1 MSKPKDNI
9 DAKIDK
15 ELSKAVDMLSNL
27 VQQVK
32 LMSAIQIS
40 IVSYLGDKDEAFRAA
55 IISEVLAIDKYR
67 ENFTEFLEKNGASD
81 EVKLQMLEINEGIRE
96 LREGASLD
104 DVLDS
109 NAMFRDFITKKEE
122 E

>member
-1 MSKPKDNI
+1 MSKPTNKD
-9 DAKIDK
+9 IDK
-15 ELSKAVDMLSNL
+15 EMDKALDILNNL
-27 VQQVK
+27 VQQIK

-40 IVSYLGDKDEAFRAA
+40 IVSYLGDKDEAFRATV
-55 IISEVLAIDKYR
+55 ISEVLAIDKYR

-81 EVKLQMLEINEGIRE
+81 DVKLQMLEINEGIRE

-109 NAMFRDFITKKEE
+109 NAMFRDFVKKEE

>member
-1 MSKPKDNI
+1 MSKPEDI

-40 IVSYLGDKDEAFRAA
+40 IVSYLGDKDEEFRAA
-55 IISEVLAIDKYR
+55 IISEVLSIDKYR

-81 EVKLQMLEINEGIRE
+81 EVKLQMLEINEGIND
-96 LREGASLD
+96 LRNGASLD
-104 DVLDS
+104 DVLK
-109 NAMFRDFITKKEE
+109 NNEMFRDFVKNEE